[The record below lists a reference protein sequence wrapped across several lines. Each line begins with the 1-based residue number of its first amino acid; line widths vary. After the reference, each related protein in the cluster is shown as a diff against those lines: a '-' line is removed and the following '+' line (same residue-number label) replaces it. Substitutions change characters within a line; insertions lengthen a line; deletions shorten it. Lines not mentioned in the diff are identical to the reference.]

1 MPDREIDVRA
11 EMDEAVLTRFHWL
24 LVVLVFVA
32 IAFDGYDIL
41 APSYVIHFVGK
52 AWALSPSQQG
62 FLVSA
67 GLIGVA
73 IGSVSHGVIAD
84 RFGRR
89 PTMIGGLLISGLF
102 SLVTALVA
110 DSFGSFVLL
119 RLVTGLGLG
128 VIMPLG
134 TAYINEYL
142 PDKSRFRLATLAA
155 AGFSIGGVGAS
166 VIGILFSQ
174 QYGWQVLFYV
184 GSGAGVVGLLFLAV
198 FPESTEY
205 LVAHGRTEEAARL
218 MARLRPDRAALY
230 RDGRFAEIHPAGR
243 PGSPRGSRSPA
254 RGDWRVPLSRPFLV
268 STLALW
274 VSSFLLLFVNYGL
287 SAWTPNLM
295 VARGDGFAL
304 GFGFGAALHSVP
316 FVGGIV
322 CGYLAD
328 RWLGRRGG
336 LALWC
341 GLGALTTLSMVV
353 TYHPILNIIAIALA
367 GFFLIGGQFM
377 LNNTCAMTYPVHAR
391 GTGTGFMLGFGRFG
405 GILGPYIGGALLG
418 AFGTPDVLF
427 IAAAVAG
434 TLTMACAAFIA
445 NTKVRPDA
453 PAAVA
458 VPTGSET
465 R

>member
-11 EMDEAVLTRFHWL
+11 EMDGAALTRFHWL
-24 LVVLVFVA
+24 LIGLVFVA

-73 IGSVSHGVIAD
+73 IGSLSHGVIAD

-89 PTMIGGLLISGLF
+89 PTMIGGLLVSGVF
-102 SLVTALVA
+102 SLVTAMVA
-110 DSFGSFVLL
+110 DSYGSFVLL

-142 PDKSRFRLATLAA
+142 PDKTRFGLATLAA

-184 GSGAGVVGLLFLAV
+184 GAGAGVVGLVFLAV

-230 RDGRFAEIHPAGR
+230 RDARFAEIRPAGKR
-243 PGSPRGSRSPA
+243 A
-254 RGDWRVPLSRPFLV
+254 RADWRVPLSRPFLV
-268 STLALW
+268 STIALW

-287 SAWTPNLM
+287 TAWTPNLM

-328 RWLGRRGG
+328 RWLGRRGA

-353 TYHPILNIIAIALA
+353 TYHPILNIIAIAFA

-427 IAAAVAG
+427 IAAATAG
-434 TLTMACAAFIA
+434 TLAMACAAFIA
-445 NTKVRPDA
+445 RPGVRPAA
-453 PAAVA
+453 PAEVAAV
-458 VPTGSET
+458 SEA

>member
-11 EMDEAVLTRFHWL
+11 ELDEAPLGRFHWF
-24 LVVLVFVA
+24 LVALVFVA
-32 IAFDGYDIL
+32 IFFDGYDIL

-52 AWALSPSQQG
+52 AWGLSPSEQG

-73 IGSVSHGVIAD
+73 IGAVSHGVIAD
-84 RFGRR
+84 RVGRR
-89 PTMIGGLLISGLF
+89 PTLIGGLLISGVF
-102 SLVTALVA
+102 SLVTALMA
-110 DSFGSFVLL
+110 NSFGSFVTL

-128 VIMPLG
+128 VVMPLG

-142 PDKSRFRLATLAA
+142 PNASRFRLATLAA
-155 AGFSIGGVGAS
+155 AGFSLGGVGAS

-174 QYGWQVLFYV
+174 QHGWQVLFYV
-184 GSGAGVVGLLFLAV
+184 GSAAAVVGLLFIAV
-198 FPESTEY
+198 FPESSEY
-205 LVAHGRTEEAARL
+205 LVAHGRAAEAAQL
-218 MARLRPDRAALY
+218 LARLRPDRAERY
-230 RDGRFAEIHPAGR
+230 RDARFAEIRPAGR
-243 PGSPRGSRSPA
+243 RS
-254 RGDWRVPLSRPFLV
+254 RGDWLIPLRRPFLV
-268 STLALW
+268 STIALW
-274 VSSFLLLFVNYGL
+274 ISSFLLLFVNYGL

-322 CGYLAD
+322 CAYVAD

-341 GLGALTTLSMVV
+341 ALGALVTLSMVV
-353 TYHPILNIIAIALA
+353 TYQPILNIIAIAAA

-377 LNNTCAMTYPVHAR
+377 LNNTCAMTYPVFAR
-391 GTGTGFMLGFGRFG
+391 GTGLGYMLGVGRFG
-405 GILGPYIGGALLG
+405 AILGPYIGGALLG

-427 IAAAVAG
+427 IAAAAAG
-434 TLTMACAAFIA
+434 ALTMACAVFI
-445 NTKVRPDA
+445 TGSRTQPDASA
-453 PAAVA
+453 PAAA
-458 VPTGSET
+458 LAARPEPHAATSPDL
-465 R
+465 